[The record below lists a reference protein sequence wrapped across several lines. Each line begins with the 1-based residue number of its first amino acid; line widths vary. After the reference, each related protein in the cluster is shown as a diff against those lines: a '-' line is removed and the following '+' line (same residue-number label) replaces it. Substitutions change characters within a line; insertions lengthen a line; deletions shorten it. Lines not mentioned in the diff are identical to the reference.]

1 MKILIWVQCRSKF
14 WWLISALQKTINKKH
29 FYMSLTLNIMSH
41 YLNEKRFRCPFWVI
55 PAIIW
60 PYIKKMVLFI
70 FYFKHRTIWI
80 FLLRSWL
87 GGWVAAWR
95 TDCKKKK
102 RATMILVIR
111 YCGIINPQFELFA
124 QSHRIYT
131 LRPDESTSLQ
141 LAISS
146 RKCSNL
152 R

>member
-1 MKILIWVQCRSKF
+1 MVVNFSFTEDNQQETFC
-14 WWLISALQKTINKKH
+14 
-29 FYMSLTLNIMSH
+29 MSLTLNIMSH
-41 YLNEKRFRCPFWVI
+41 YLNEKRLCCLFRVI

-60 PYIKKMVLFI
+60 PYIKKMVPFI
-70 FYFKHRTIWI
+70 FYFRHRTIWI
-80 FLLRSWL
+80 FLLSSWL
-87 GGWVAAWR
+87 AAWR

-111 YCGIINPQFELFA
+111 YCGIIIPQFELFV
-124 QSHRIYT
+124 QLHRIYT